1 LAKFIYD
8 VGTKTNIDFGRY
20 IFDQTVKHAKTDVV
34 KFPIALPTL
43 LRNIMLDEHPGLI
56 TAADFQKKMESP
68 LTIHNKLFAEN
79 HVPNLVG
86 TSRSVPAA
94 WMMTKEEIVAA
105 LKDTCVIL
113 DERKVQF
120 ENMIH
125 SLEREDA
132 AAEDEL
138 EDNED
143 DNADEAGNDD
153 QEEEE
158 ASGSSSE
165 AAE

>member
-1 LAKFIYD
+1 
-8 VGTKTNIDFGRY
+8 
-20 IFDQTVKHAKTDVV
+20 
-34 KFPIALPTL
+34 
-43 LRNIMLDEHPGLI
+43 MLEEHPGLI
-56 TAADFQKKMESP
+56 TAADFQKKMESL

-79 HVPNLVG
+79 HVPDLVG
-86 TSRSVPAA
+86 TSGSVPAA

-105 LKDTCVIL
+105 LKDTCDML

-120 ENMIH
+120 ELMIH

-143 DNADEAGNDD
+143 DNADEAGNDY

-165 AAE
+165 GAE